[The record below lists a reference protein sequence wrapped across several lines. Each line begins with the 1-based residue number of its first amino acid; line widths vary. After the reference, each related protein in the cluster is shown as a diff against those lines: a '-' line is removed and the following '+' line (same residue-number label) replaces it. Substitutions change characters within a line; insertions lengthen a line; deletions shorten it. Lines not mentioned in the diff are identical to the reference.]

1 MPLETETLS
10 MSRPAA
16 SAVLSGTSV
25 LEERRLITILFADL
39 SGFTALSS
47 RLDPEEVQEVANVCF
62 EHLNKTILAEGGTV
76 HKYEGDLVIALFGYP
91 AAHEDDPE
99 RAVRAAFRMFA
110 LIPGI
115 NAELSARLRQTT
127 DLGLHVGINSGT
139 VVVGQV
145 GAEGKSEVTVMGD
158 AVNLGSRLKD
168 LALRGEIK
176 VSGPVY
182 RATRYLFEYETC
194 EPVAVKGIGIPVKV
208 YRPRREKDVPDPK
221 RGIQGLRS
229 PLLGRASELARL
241 KARVE
246 ALLRGKGGAAF
257 VLGDAGLGK
266 TRLWEELKAAI
277 ARQRLPVILLEGRC
291 LAYGEAV
298 PYWPFLQVLRTIY
311 GIADRDS
318 REAVEEKLLARTR
331 AVLPETWPDA
341 APYLGYM
348 LGVHFGNGGLDAKIR
363 NLEAQE
369 LKAQIALSVR
379 VLLAALFRDQ
389 PVLLGIEDFHRMDP
403 ASLELLDF
411 LFESPGSFPMLLLAL
426 ARPEKER
433 EGYKA
438 RERFKARLG
447 EECTEIL
454 LAPLSGEDSGRFV
467 DHLLSAP
474 GLPEEARRRILAR
487 AEGNPFFLE
496 ETVRSLIDAQA
507 LTFRSGAWVPAPD
520 LGAFTLPET
529 VQAVIAARMDKLEKD
544 VREVLQVAAVIGRNF
559 QVQVLGELCGLD
571 GLMLTLY
578 LAELE
583 EREYIREATRDPV
596 LGYTFHQPLVQEVA
610 YHSLL
615 KTRRRELHRRAGE
628 VIEAL
633 NGDRLED
640 STELLAYQYSRG
652 DDPGKAV
659 LWLSR
664 AGRKAQ
670 ERYANEEAIA
680 YFQEAARVLSDGPPG
695 DEQEL
700 SRTWEALGEIH
711 FLKGDY
717 ERARTFYRDAEPG
730 AREDP
735 RARTRL
741 ARKIANVS
749 QSQGR
754 YQEALALYNEVDQA
768 LAKGGAADQVERA
781 DCMISRCWI
790 YCVLG
795 EFGKAIREGEEG
807 LSQLAFA
814 GLLDD
819 PAREERRVQ
828 RTRARGYLTLGTA
841 FSKNGETDRAIELY
855 TQNLELSRK
864 LGDKQ
869 AIGKACNHLGN
880 EYHTKGDAER
890 ALAMY
895 WEYLALSREIGYKK
909 GIAVASNNMGYVYEG
924 LGQRDKALE
933 LYRIY
938 VASSEEMG
946 YARGIAIGCGNLGG
960 LFLEAGDLDKAGE
973 YLERAEAV
981 CTEIGD
987 RPNLIGTWLR
997 LAELK
1002 QALARRDRG
1011 SGKEAWEA
1019 AERALSMAEVLDSKE
1034 LKGKCL
1040 LVRGKLHAAEGD
1052 FTAAA
1057 ADLRQAVALFAD
1069 VGELRFQADAWL
1081 EYARM
1086 LAAASAKGV
1095 ALEGRAA
1102 DCLEKAR
1109 RLYEG
1114 LNLPHKVKECQ

>member
-1 MPLETETLS
+1 MSLETETLS
-10 MSRPAA
+10 PSRAA
-16 SAVLSGTSV
+16 GSAALSGAAV

-99 RAVRAAFRMFA
+99 RAVRAAFRMFD

-115 NAELSARLRQTT
+115 NAELSARLRQPT
-127 DLGLHVGINSGT
+127 DLGLHAGINSGT

-145 GAEGKSEVTVMGD
+145 GAEGKTEVTVMGD

-194 EPVAVKGIGIPVKV
+194 VPVAVKGIGIPVKV
-208 YRPRREKDVPDPK
+208 YRPLREKDVPDPK

-229 PLLGRASELARL
+229 PLLGRDPELARL
-241 KARVE
+241 QARVE
-246 ALLRGKGGAAF
+246 ALIQGKGGAAF
-257 VLGDAGLGK
+257 ILGDAGLGK
-266 TRLWEELKAAI
+266 TRLWEELKAAV
-277 ARQRLPVILLEGRC
+277 ARRRLPVILLEGRC
-291 LAYGEAV
+291 QAYGEAV
-298 PYWPFLQVLRTIY
+298 PYRPFLQVLRTIY
-311 GIADRDS
+311 GIAERDS

-341 APYLGYM
+341 APYLGYL
-348 LGVHFGNGGLDAKIR
+348 LGVRFGNGGLDEKVR
-363 NLEAQE
+363 NLEAKE
-369 LKAQIALSVR
+369 LKSQIALSVR

-403 ASLELLDF
+403 ASLELLEF
-411 LFESPGSFPMLLLAL
+411 LFESPESFPMLLLAL
-426 ARPEKER
+426 SRPEKER

-438 RERFKARLG
+438 QERFRAKLG
-447 EECTEIL
+447 ADCTEIL

-467 DHLLSAP
+467 DQLLNAP
-474 GLPEEARRRILAR
+474 GLPEEARGRILAR

-507 LTFRSGAWVPAPD
+507 LTYRSGAWVPAPD
-520 LGAFTLPET
+520 LGAFALPET

-544 VREVLQVAAVIGRNF
+544 VRDVLQVAAVIGRNF
-559 QVQVLGELCGLD
+559 QVQVLGELCGLS

-583 EREYIREATRDPV
+583 EHEYIREATRDPA
-596 LGYTFHQPLVQEVA
+596 LAYTFHQPLVQEVA

-640 STELLAYQYSRG
+640 ATELLAYQYSRG

-664 AGRKAQ
+664 AGRKAK

-695 DEQEL
+695 DGQEL
-700 SRTWEALGEIH
+700 SRTWEALGEIY

-717 ERARTFYRDAEPG
+717 ERSRTCYRDAEG
-730 AREDP
+730 ASGGDP

-741 ARKIANVS
+741 SRKIANVS

-768 LAKGGAADQVERA
+768 LAKGGAADQLERA
-781 DCMISRCWI
+781 DCFFSRCWI

-814 GLLDD
+814 AVLDD
-819 PAREERRVQ
+819 TALEARRLQ
-828 RTRARGYLTLGTA
+828 RTRARGYMTLGTA
-841 FSKNGETDRAIELY
+841 YSKNGEADRAIELY
-855 TQNLELSRK
+855 TENLEISRK
-864 LGDKQ
+864 LGEKL

-909 GIAVASNNMGYVYEG
+909 GIAIASNNMGFVYEG
-924 LGQRDKALE
+924 LGQNDRALE
-933 LYRIY
+933 LYRVY
-938 VASSEEMG
+938 LASSEEMG

-960 LFLEAGDLDKAGE
+960 LFLEAGELEAARR
-973 YLERAEAV
+973 YLERSEAV

-987 RPNLIGTWLR
+987 RPNLIATCLR
-997 LAELK
+997 LAELN
-1002 QALARRDRG
+1002 QALARRDMSSDR
-1011 SGKEAWEA
+1011 EAWEA
-1019 AERALSMAEVLDSKE
+1019 AERALGMAEALDSKE
-1034 LKGKCL
+1034 LRGRSL
-1040 LVRGKLHAAEGD
+1040 LVRGKLHAAADD
-1052 FTAAA
+1052 FTPAGD
-1057 ADLRQAVALFAD
+1057 DLRQAVALFAD

-1086 LAAASAKGV
+1086 LKQADAKGV
-1095 ALEGRAA
+1095 ALEGKAA

-1114 LNLPHKVKECQ
+1114 LNLPHKVRECQ

>member
-1 MPLETETLS
+1 MSLETETLS
-10 MSRPAA
+10 PSRAA
-16 SAVLSGTSV
+16 GSAALSGAAV

-99 RAVRAAFRMFA
+99 RAVRAAFRMFD

-115 NAELSARLRQTT
+115 NAELSARLRQGT
-127 DLGLHVGINSGT
+127 DLGLHAGINSGT

-145 GAEGKSEVTVMGD
+145 GAEGKTEVTVMGD

-194 EPVAVKGIGIPVKV
+194 VPVAVKGIGIPVKV
-208 YRPRREKDVPDPK
+208 YKPLGEKDAPDPK

-229 PLLGRASELARL
+229 PLLGRDPELARL
-241 KARVE
+241 EGRVE
-246 ALLRGKGGAAF
+246 ALIQGKGGAAF
-257 VLGDAGLGK
+257 ILGDAGLGK
-266 TRLWEELKAAI
+266 TRLWEELKAAV
-277 ARQRLPVILLEGRC
+277 ARRRLPVILLEGRC
-291 LAYGEAV
+291 QAYGEAV
-298 PYWPFLQVLRTIY
+298 PYRPFLQVLRTIY

-341 APYLGYM
+341 APYLGYL
-348 LGVHFGNGGLDAKIR
+348 LGVRFGNGGLDEKVR
-363 NLEAQE
+363 NLEAKE
-369 LKAQIALSVR
+369 LKSQIALSVR

-403 ASLELLDF
+403 ASLELLEF
-411 LFESPGSFPMLLLAL
+411 LFESPESFPMLLLAL
-426 ARPEKER
+426 SRPEKER

-438 RERFKARLG
+438 QERFRAKLG
-447 EECTEIL
+447 ADCTEIL

-467 DHLLSAP
+467 DQLLNAP
-474 GLPEEARRRILAR
+474 GLPEEARGRILAR

-507 LTFRSGAWVPAPD
+507 LTYRSGAWVPAPD
-520 LGAFTLPET
+520 LGAFALPET

-544 VREVLQVAAVIGRNF
+544 VRDVLQVAAVIGRNF
-559 QVQVLGELCGLD
+559 QVQVLGELCGLS

-583 EREYIREATRDPV
+583 EHEYIREATRDPA
-596 LGYTFHQPLVQEVA
+596 LAYTFHQPLVQEVA

-640 STELLAYQYSRG
+640 ATELLAYQYSRG

-664 AGRKAQ
+664 AGRKAK

-695 DEQEL
+695 DGQEL
-700 SRTWEALGEIH
+700 SRTWEALGEIY

-717 ERARTFYRDAEPG
+717 ERSRTCYRDAEG
-730 AREDP
+730 ASGGDP

-741 ARKIANVS
+741 SRKIANVS

-768 LAKGGAADQVERA
+768 LAKGGAADQLERA
-781 DCMISRCWI
+781 DCFFSRCWI

-814 GLLDD
+814 AVLDD
-819 PAREERRVQ
+819 TALEARRLQ
-828 RTRARGYLTLGTA
+828 RTRARGYMTLGTA
-841 FSKNGETDRAIELY
+841 YSKNSETDRAIELY
-855 TQNLELSRK
+855 VKNLDLSRA

-909 GIAVASNNMGYVYEG
+909 GIAIASNNMGFVYEG
-924 LGQRDKALE
+924 LGQRDQALE
-933 LYRIY
+933 LYRVY
-938 VASSEEMG
+938 LASSEEMG

-960 LFLEAGDLDKAGE
+960 LFLEAGELEAARG
-973 YLERAEAV
+973 YLERSEAV

-987 RPNLIGTWLR
+987 RPNLIATCLR
-997 LAELK
+997 LAELN
-1002 QALARRDRG
+1002 QALARRDMSSDR
-1011 SGKEAWEA
+1011 EAWEA
-1019 AERALSMAEVLDSKE
+1019 AERALGMAEALDSKE
-1034 LKGKCL
+1034 LRGRSL
-1040 LVRGKLHAAEGD
+1040 LVRGKLHAAADD
-1052 FTAAA
+1052 FTPAGD
-1057 ADLRQAVALFAD
+1057 DLRQAVALFAD

-1086 LAAASAKGV
+1086 LQRAAAKGV
-1095 ALEGRAA
+1095 TLEGKAL

-1109 RLYEG
+1109 RLYQG
-1114 LNLPHKVKECQ
+1114 LNLPHKVQECQ